1 MEEYIKWLENK
12 IEVCLEDKDLQR
24 EHWAFCQAL
33 KKYRELAL
41 TIPDVVE
48 QSEQLCDNPNCED
61 GIVDYDYY
69 KNPIYCQVCAE
80 RDVRGW

>member
-41 TIPDVVE
+41 PHPPVMVR
-48 QSEQLCDNPNCED
+48 SEQLCGNLDQNLNCKNMCLTHCVD
-61 GIVDYDYY
+61 GN
-69 KNPIYCQVCAE
+69 KF
-80 RDVRGW
+80 WK

>member
-33 KKYRELAL
+33 SKYRELAL
-41 TIPDVVE
+41 RQPTVICSGCTCKNAETEKDSLIPVY
-48 QSEQLCDNPNCED
+48 CHNCNAYVQTN
-61 GIVDYDYY
+61 I
-69 KNPIYCQVCAE
+69 
-80 RDVRGW
+80 